1 MDIPEVVLELNEDQL
16 HAICSRIDPLQNS
29 ETFGVK
35 KMYMQLRS
43 DILEVVS

>member
-35 KMYMQLRS
+35 MYMQLRS
-43 DILEVVS
+43 DILEVVN